1 MPAFRPIPKHLPQ
14 AFARMPLFDEHDL
27 ERLRAVPLLA
37 GLEYHEELGST
48 NDHAARLAADA
59 QLPLPHLVLAAR
71 QTAGRGRG
79 GNSWWSANGA
89 LTFSLLLD
97 AKILGIAPQRL
108 PTVSLRTG
116 LGVLRGLEPF
126 LSRATWHVK
135 WPNDVYLEHRKVCGI
150 LAEVPRPDRL
160 VVGIGINVNNS
171 FAAAPP
177 EVQGRAV
184 AMCQFA
190 GQPLPL
196 VEVLAAVL
204 GSLAEMLL
212 DNDGATPA
220 ANWLEIWPQYCLLTG
235 RKVEVEQ
242 GQRRYT
248 GICEGIDADGALL
261 LATPGGPQRLLSG
274 VVVSVQGLS

>member
-1 MPAFRPIPKHLPQ
+1 
-14 AFARMPLFDEHDL
+14 MPLFDEHDL
-27 ERLRAVPLLA
+27 ERLRAVPFLA
-37 GLEYHEELGST
+37 GLEYHEEIGST
-48 NDHAARLAADA
+48 NDQAGRLAAEPH
-59 QLPLPHLVLAAR
+59 LELPHLVLAAR

-79 GNSWWSANGA
+79 GNAWWSAEGA

-97 AKILGIAPQRL
+97 AKALGIASQRL

-116 LGVLRGLEPF
+116 LGVLRGLELF
-126 LSRATWHVK
+126 LPRAAWHVK

-177 EVQGRAV
+177 DVQGRAV
-184 AMCQFA
+184 AMCQLA

-204 GSLAEMLL
+204 GSLAETLL
-212 DNDGATPA
+212 DDGSASA
-220 ANWLEIWPQYCLLTG
+220 ANWLELWPQYCLLTG

-242 GQRRYT
+242 GQRRYS
-248 GICEGIDADGALL
+248 GACEGIDADGALL
-261 LATPGGPQRLLSG
+261 LATPSGPQRLLSG
-274 VVVSVQGLS
+274 VVVSVQGVQGVR